1 MPTALTSQEMQRKML
16 NFVRNIFVVKI
27 DQSVLSSSSSQPD
40 LQVLQFLLT
49 KKLI

>member
-27 DQSVLSSSSSQPD
+27 DQSVLSSQPD
-40 LQVLQFLLT
+40 LQVLQVLLT

>member
-27 DQSVLSSSSSQPD
+27 DQSVLSSSSQPD
-40 LQVLQFLLT
+40 LQVLQVLLT
-49 KKLI
+49 KELI